1 MDFSFR
7 NLATWDRIVRIG
19 VGLTALAL
27 GSSGVLPELGGI
39 ALVLFGW
46 VPLATG
52 LLGWCPIYSLAAS
65 CQVVYEGEGWRTWRV
80 SGRG

>member
-1 MDFSFR
+1 MS
-7 NLATWDRIVRIG
+7 ATEVQPQGGGRKKLTGWIVGIG
-19 VGLTALAL
+19 VALVASLTALAL

-52 LLGWCPIYSLAAS
+52 LLGWCPIYSLLRF
-65 CQVVYEGEGWRTWRV
+65 RTWR
-80 SGRG
+80 R

>member
-7 NLATWDRIVRIG
+7 NLATWDRIARIG

-52 LLGWCPIYSLAAS
+52 LRGWCPIYSLLRF
-65 CQVVYEGEGWRTWRV
+65 RTWR
-80 SGRG
+80 R

>member
-1 MDFSFR
+1 
-7 NLATWDRIVRIG
+7 

-52 LLGWCPIYSLAAS
+52 LLGWCPIYSLLRF
-65 CQVVYEGEGWRTWRV
+65 RTWR
-80 SGRG
+80 R